1 MNNITDELQS
11 ILDQIQHLSTL
22 DFEGI
27 ESYYS
32 KRLEISKQLG
42 KAGWVISAKR
52 TPNNQN
58 EWLQKIESNGEEAI
72 LAYFS
77 ECDIDEMIFNIEE
90 HYQQR
95 PERYYISC
103 ATENYYTGH
112 YTESAV
118 FFLAVLDYRI
128 CRISPERIRKKRSQI
143 EEIMKEVRCEIF
155 SKTEGRLG
163 TRLFFTLDFIPS
175 FVEFARRLF
184 IEGDYQFEAGIEPP
198 YLNRNWLM
206 HGRMTRRVKR
216 YECVQ
221 LINAINTLI
230 DIEKELAS
238 DGQNEV

>member
-1 MNNITDELQS
+1 MTIITDELQS

-22 DFEGI
+22 DFEGV
-27 ESYYS
+27 ESCYS

-58 EWLQKIESNGEEAI
+58 EWLQKIESNGEEVI
-72 LAYFS
+72 LAYFT
-77 ECDIDEMIFNIEE
+77 EHDIDEMIYNIEE
-90 HYQQR
+90 RYQQR
-95 PERYYISC
+95 PEQYYISC
-103 ATENYYTGH
+103 ATENYYAGH
-112 YTESAV
+112 YTESAF

-128 CRISPERIRKKRSQI
+128 CRITPEHIRRKNAQTQ
-143 EEIMKEVRCEIF
+143 EIMTKTRCEVF
-155 SKTEGRLG
+155 AKTEGRIG
-163 TRLFFTLDFIPS
+163 SRLFFTLDFIPS

-184 IEGDYQFEAGIEPP
+184 IDGDYKFEDEIEPP

-206 HGRMTRRVKR
+206 HGRMARRVKR

-230 DIEKELAS
+230 DIEEELAS
-238 DGQNEV
+238 DEQNEI